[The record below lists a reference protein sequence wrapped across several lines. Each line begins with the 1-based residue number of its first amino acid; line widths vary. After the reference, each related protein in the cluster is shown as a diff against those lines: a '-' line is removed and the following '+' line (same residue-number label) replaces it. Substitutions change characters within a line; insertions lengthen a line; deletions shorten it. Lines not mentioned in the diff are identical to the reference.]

1 MAKIKLTFTDEH
13 IALIKALNFSQIDVN
28 EIIKSFEQ
36 YNKEVL
42 IINDPDKFYE
52 NIKDIQTKIINKE
65 TTPSMINPI
74 KSGVE
79 EISIGEILY
88 RNHIDIDNIYGI
100 DNFNLWGGTYLY
112 EQMAYILGISD
123 RVIPETL
130 EDPMGPRY
138 PDEDMEH
145 MKDLDCWFINNLSNI
160 MEILIQFCTEG
171 IQPNVTYWCYDYQH
185 IWYKEI

>member
-52 NIKDIQTKIINKE
+52 NVKDVQTKIINKD
-65 TTPSMINPI
+65 TSPSMLNPI

-100 DNFNLWGGTYLY
+100 DLVPNKYGF
-112 EQMAYILGISD
+112 
-123 RVIPETL
+123 
-130 EDPMGPRY
+130 DPKLTNESAVYRNGKIY
-138 PDEDMEH
+138 FV
-145 MKDLDCWFINNLSNI
+145 C
-160 MEILIQFCTEG
+160 
-171 IQPNVTYWCYDYQH
+171 
-185 IWYKEI
+185 